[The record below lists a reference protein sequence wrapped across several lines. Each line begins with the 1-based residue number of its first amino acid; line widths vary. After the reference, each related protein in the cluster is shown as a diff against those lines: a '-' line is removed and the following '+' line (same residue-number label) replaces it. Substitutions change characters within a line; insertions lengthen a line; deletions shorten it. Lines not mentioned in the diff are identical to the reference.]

1 MVQLFTPSDSP
12 PAAPASSE
20 QPIGFVIGR
29 SAPQSF
35 VFVSAEDTVPP
46 RLEYVVIHGA
56 REQVDDTFE
65 SVDLLAQV
73 TGIRA
78 EVLTLG
84 EDLDYAE
91 AQTVVSQNATL
102 PPRVQ
107 AEATVLGYLQ
117 DGVVRQAR
125 MMVLPGTPVHTAPDS
140 LLRAFFSR
148 DEASSITLGTL
159 INRRG
164 VDVRLD
170 PNGLSRHLAI
180 IAQTGAG
187 KSYLAGKLLEDL
199 LGLGATIVVL
209 DPNSDYVQ
217 LRKTQADADRPYHY
231 ATKTPHA
238 DRIAI
243 LRVPGIEGRR
253 YPDELV
259 GPTEELH
266 HSVCRVGCRRHRRR
280 RRRAHDGLAHPRRDY
295 AIGSASAPW
304 ER

>member
-1 MVQLFTPSDSP
+1 M
-12 PAAPASSE
+12 
-20 QPIGFVIGR
+20 
-29 SAPQSF
+29 
-35 VFVSAEDTVPP
+35 
-46 RLEYVVIHGA
+46 
-56 REQVDDTFE
+56 
-65 SVDLLAQV
+65 DLLAQV

-217 LRKTQADADRPYHY
+217 LRKTQADADLPYHH
-231 ATKTPHA
+231 ATKDATRRPH
-238 DRIAI
+238 R
-243 LRVPGIEGRR
+243 
-253 YPDELV
+253 
-259 GPTEELH
+259 
-266 HSVCRVGCRRHRRR
+266 HSPCSRHRGAPVP
-280 RRRAHDGLAHPRRDY
+280 RRAGRPHGEITRSGLPSWMPTTSPTSPACPRRPR
-295 AIGSASAPW
+295 ASAM
-304 ER
+304 RLRNR

>member
-1 MVQLFTPSDSP
+1 MVQLFTPNDSP
-12 PAAPASSE
+12 PAAAESSE

-29 SAPQSF
+29 SSPQSF
-35 VFVSAEDTVPP
+35 VFVSDEDTVPP

-217 LRKTQADADRPYHY
+217 LRKTQAERRPAVSPRDQDATRRPDCHSPC
-231 ATKTPHA
+231 ARHRGAPVPRRARWPHG
-238 DRIAI
+238 
-243 LRVPGIEGRR
+243 GIHD
-253 YPDELV
+253 P
-259 GPTEELH
+259 
-266 HSVCRVGCRRHRRR
+266 VCRAGRRRHRRR
-280 RRRAHDGLAHPRRDY
+280 CRRARHGDAHPRRDH